1 MTKVYI
7 AGKITGNPNYKADF
21 QRAAEQLEREH
32 PGVVVIN
39 PAALP
44 EGMRAADYMSICIP
58 MLYAAD
64 IAAFLPSYQESKGA
78 KIEMALCEYIGKPH
92 IILEAGDGL
101 PCGSFVAIECV
112 NGHCPDI
119 PSEYDEQE
127 YSKGIK
133 CSECGYNTGKCD
145 DCALPGSGACP
156 KEEAKRKND
165 P

>member
-7 AGKITGNPNYKADF
+7 AGKITGNPDYKADF
-21 QRAAEQLEREH
+21 QRAAEQLERDH

-78 KIEMALCEYIGKPH
+78 KLEMALCEYIGKPH
-92 IILEAGDGL
+92 IILEA
-101 PCGSFVAIECV
+101 
-112 NGHCPDI
+112 
-119 PSEYDEQE
+119 
-127 YSKGIK
+127 
-133 CSECGYNTGKCD
+133 
-145 DCALPGSGACP
+145 
-156 KEEAKRKND
+156 
-165 P
+165 